1 MGSIDM
7 EFEIYKRLELQEIVQ
22 NTEKLDLVLA
32 IKQNPYIS
40 IVQICNSKK
49 YPGIFLIATIDICI
63 PTNGV
68 YKGLDI
74 RDKEEIVFYVPTNY
88 PLSAPSVIPARDD
101 FPTNLIPHL
110 NTSVSG
116 TEIKE
121 LNLCLYRGDVN
132 EWFFQCGVYA
142 FCDRVVGWFSDLV
155 NGELIHNDGFE
166 NVRITDQRDILFMDY
181 KAMTNYIK
189 SSKDNQGFEIFN
201 IKRDG
206 LYWELTTQKFD
217 YAQHNNNIFPC
228 IFTFDRIMPETDY
241 IVNEFNVFS
250 DVEIFNSAAQVK
262 KGIRRYRAQYL
273 RYIKN
278 AKKIPKAI
286 MVVMAIKRPMQ
297 VLGTFDKFDFIAF
310 LLNFDFESNP
320 AEFGDS
326 TVYNYAT
333 IGLVNKELAEK
344 ISGTEFEKPDI
355 SMIGVGAIGSKVSMH
370 LAKMGYVNQKIYDN
384 DCLLPH
390 NLIRHEEKSPFMIGA
405 PKAFVAQGNIKAL
418 FREDTKSSMEKVDIL
433 ADDVDL
439 DNEIIIDAT
448 ASERC
453 LNYLSSKEKI
463 TGCVVRTEIFAGGIV
478 GATFVEGSN
487 RNPDIYDL
495 RVTLWHKAIESQG
508 VRDWLLSNEHE
519 ANKEL
524 YIGIGCSSD
533 TFVLDDAT
541 ISNHASIVPHIV
553 NKYVGCNEGT
563 IVLNYF
569 DKNSLIEN
577 HIQLFEIESFEIFE
591 LNDWCIHIKKDV
603 WDNVKIYLNDSIE
616 NMGIWLGTINLYL
629 KRIVITDTH
638 IPNDNRRTSGEVIAG
653 TQGVDELINKYEE
666 MTNGLIGYVGEWH
679 THTGDSARPSGK
691 DLVAFSQVELGRI
704 TLMTILGKKEVKNFI
719 LDKR

>member
-1 MGSIDM
+1 M
-7 EFEIYKRLELQEIVQ
+7 EYDIYKRLELQEIAQ
-22 NTEKLDLVLA
+22 DSEKLDLLSA
-32 IKQNPYIS
+32 IEKNPYIN
-40 IVQICNSKK
+40 VVRVCNSKK
-49 YPGIFLIATIDICI
+49 YLGVFLVATIDICI

-68 YKGLDI
+68 YKGLDV
-74 RDKEEIVFYVPTNY
+74 RDKEEVVFYIPANY

-116 TEIKE
+116 TDIKE

-132 EWFFQCGVYA
+132 EWFFQQGIFA
-142 FCDRVVGWFSDLV
+142 FCDRVVEWFSDLV

-166 NVRITDQRDILFMDY
+166 NVRITDQRDILLVDY

-189 SSKDNQGFEIFN
+189 VSKDNQGFEIFN
-201 IKRDG
+201 IKCDG
-206 LYWELTTQKFD
+206 LYYELTTQKFD
-217 YAQHNNNIFPC
+217 YLQRTDKNIPC
-228 IFTFDRIMPETDY
+228 IFAFDRIMPETDY
-241 IVNEFNVFS
+241 IVNRFNTFS
-250 DVEIFNSAAQVK
+250 DVEIFNSAIQVK
-262 KGIRRYRAQYL
+262 KGIRRYRAQFL
-273 RYIKN
+273 NHIKN

-297 VLGTFDKFDFIAF
+297 VLGTFDNFDYIAF
-310 LLNFDFESNP
+310 ALNFDFESNP

-326 TVYNYAT
+326 AVYNYAT
-333 IGLVNKELAEK
+333 VGLVNKELAEK
-344 ISGTEFEKPDI
+344 ISGTEFEKLDI
-355 SMIGVGAIGSKVSMH
+355 SIIGVGAIGSKVSMH
-370 LAKMGYVNQKIYDN
+370 LAKMGYINQKIYDN

-418 FREDTKSSMEKVDIL
+418 FRQDTKDSMKMVDIL
-433 ADDVDL
+433 ADDVEL
-439 DNEIIIDAT
+439 DNKIVIDAT

-453 LNYLSSKEKI
+453 LNYLSSKEKV
-463 TGCVVRTEIFAGGIV
+463 TGCIVRTEIFDGGIV

-495 RVTLWHKAIESQG
+495 RVILWYKATESQE
-508 VRDWLLSNEHE
+508 VRDWLLSNEQAE
-519 ANKEL
+519 NKEL

-541 ISNHASIVPHIV
+541 ISNHASVVPHIV

-569 DKNSLIEN
+569 DKNNLVNN
-577 HIQLFEIESFEIFE
+577 HIQIFEIESFELFE
-591 LNDWCIHIKKDV
+591 VNDWCIHIKKNV
-603 WDNVKIYLNDSIE
+603 WDKVKIYLNDSIE
-616 NMGIWLGTINLYL
+616 NMGIWLGTINFYL
-629 KRIVITDTH
+629 KRIVIIDTY
-638 IPNDNRRTSGEVIAG
+638 IPNDNKRTIGEVIAG
-653 TQGVDELINKYEE
+653 TQGVDGLINKYENV
-666 MTNGLIGYVGEWH
+666 TNGLIGYVGEWH
-679 THTGDSARPSGK
+679 THTGDSASPSSK
-691 DLVAFSQVELGRI
+691 DLVAFSQVEQGRI
-704 TLMTILGKKEVKNFI
+704 TLMTILGREDVKNFI

>member
-1 MGSIDM
+1 M
-7 EFEIYKRLELQEIVQ
+7 EYDIYKRLELQEIAQ
-22 NTEKLDLVLA
+22 DSEKLDLLSA
-32 IKQNPYIS
+32 IEKNPYIN
-40 IVQICNSKK
+40 VVRVCNSKK
-49 YPGIFLIATIDICI
+49 YLGVFLVATIDICI

-68 YKGLDI
+68 YKGLDV
-74 RDKEEIVFYVPTNY
+74 RDKEEVVFYIPANY

-116 TEIKE
+116 TDIKE

-132 EWFFQCGVYA
+132 EWFFQQGIFA
-142 FCDRVVGWFSDLV
+142 FCDRVVEWFSDLV

-166 NVRITDQRDILFMDY
+166 NVRITDQRDILLVDY

-189 SSKDNQGFEIFN
+189 VSKDNQGFEIFN
-201 IKRDG
+201 IKCDG
-206 LYWELTTQKFD
+206 LYYELTTQKFD
-217 YAQHNNNIFPC
+217 YLQRTNKNIPC
-228 IFTFDRIMPETDY
+228 IFAFDRIMPETDY
-241 IVNEFNVFS
+241 IVNRFNTFS
-250 DVEIFNSAAQVK
+250 DVEIFNSAIQVK
-262 KGIRRYRAQYL
+262 KGIRRYRAQFL
-273 RYIKN
+273 NHIKN

-297 VLGTFDKFDFIAF
+297 VLGTFDNFDYIAF
-310 LLNFDFESNP
+310 ALNFDFESNP

-326 TVYNYAT
+326 AVYNYAT
-333 IGLVNKELAEK
+333 VGLVNKELAEK

-355 SMIGVGAIGSKVSMH
+355 SIIGVGAIGSKVSMH
-370 LAKMGYVNQKIYDN
+370 LAKMGYINQKIYDN

-418 FREDTKSSMEKVDIL
+418 FRQDTKDSMKMVDIL
-433 ADDVDL
+433 ADDVEL
-439 DNEIIIDAT
+439 DDKIVIDAT

-453 LNYLSSKEKI
+453 LNYLSSKEKV
-463 TGCVVRTEIFAGGIV
+463 TGCIVRTEIFDGGIL

-495 RVTLWHKAIESQG
+495 RVILWYKATESQE
-508 VRDWLLSNEHE
+508 VRDWLLSNEQAE
-519 ANKEL
+519 NKEL

-541 ISNHASIVPHIV
+541 ISNHASVVPHIV

-569 DKNSLIEN
+569 DKNNLVNN
-577 HIQLFEIESFEIFE
+577 HIQIFEIESFELFE
-591 LNDWCIHIKKDV
+591 VNDWCIHIKKNV
-603 WDNVKIYLNDSIE
+603 WDKVKIYLNDSIE
-616 NMGIWLGTINLYL
+616 NMGIWLGTINFYL
-629 KRIVITDTH
+629 KRIVIIDTY
-638 IPNDNRRTSGEVIAG
+638 IPNDNKRTIGEVIAG
-653 TQGVDELINKYEE
+653 TQGVDGLINKYENV
-666 MTNGLIGYVGEWH
+666 TNGLIGYVGEWH
-679 THTGDSARPSGK
+679 THTGDSASPSSK
-691 DLVAFSQVELGRI
+691 DLVAFSQVEQGRI
-704 TLMTILGKKEVKNFI
+704 TLMTILGREDVKNFI